1 MRSSPWRPARSIR
14 RSIPSSSSPSAP
26 SRAAT
31 TPRPPAIPTR
41 AACTR
46 SGRRPDASSCAA
58 SGGATTSRPSTT
70 RRRTRRPPPSI
81 STSCCPPTATR
92 SSCWPSTTAGPSTPA
107 TSEREWGRWP
117 RRRAATFRACSS
129 SRPGSRTS
137 STRGCSSSSTRCI
150 GTASARGRR
159 WPARPPGATP
169 PLAADRGGG
178 DLRVRLD
185 LRHGRA
191 EAHDLAPDIPDVTVG
206 EEQGDRGAVGL
217 LEAAHEGPELAL
229 ALELLLDGPPRG
241 VLHHDDL
248 PHHPPHHLV
257 LAIAEDAQLL
267 RVHAHHP
274 HPRVQLVHADP
285 GRRLLEG
292 LAQAQGAFLLP
303 PVELVEV
310 LVDHPSGGR
319 LIHGHGPLPPGRSR
333 RNRSAAGRPL
343 EPHLPG
349 HR

>member
-46 SGRRPDASSCAA
+46 SGRPPDASSCAA

-81 STSCCPPTATR
+81 STSCSPPTATR
-92 SSCWPSTTAGPSTPA
+92 SWCWPSTTAGPSTPA

-117 RRRAATFRACSS
+117 RRRAAMFRASS
-129 SRPGSRTS
+129 SSTPGSRTS

-159 WPARPPGATP
+159 WPGARPPAGRLP
-169 PLAADRGGG
+169 PAADRRGAASSG
-178 DLRVRLD
+178 VRLD

-191 EAHDLAPDIPDVTVG
+191 EAHDLAPDIAEVTVG

-229 ALELLLDGPPRG
+229 ALELLLDGPARS

-248 PHHPPHHLV
+248 PHHATHHLV

-274 HPRVQLVHADP
+274 HPRVELVHAHP
-285 GRRLLEG
+285 GRRLPE
-292 LAQAQGAFLLP
+292 
-303 PVELVEV
+303 
-310 LVDHPSGGR
+310 
-319 LIHGHGPLPPGRSR
+319 
-333 RNRSAAGRPL
+333 
-343 EPHLPG
+343 
-349 HR
+349 